1 MCSSVVFCS
10 AVELAVHTVMQHYS
24 IIPDLWF
31 CMPKQRA
38 SGDACVS
45 FHSCGLALYPPIS
58 VQSHFTGEKRALLH
72 AAAQLLLSLY
82 PLSGEFKETCT
93 WISWSTFAAT
103 NSKGYFCP
111 SLTFFPPCKLIFCI
125 YWFWWR
131 FKTVFE
137 TCFSAVWQLRLLIF
151 FCQQEWHCD
160 SLAFCSFWAEFIR
173 KEWSDAHVYITL
185 ISDYWGRESWRGVS
199 CWADMRAERS
209 LIKQQAKTARGEN
222 ICCGR

>member
-1 MCSSVVFCS
+1 MV
-10 AVELAVHTVMQHYS
+10 
-24 IIPDLWF
+24 
-31 CMPKQRA
+31 
-38 SGDACVS
+38 
-45 FHSCGLALYPPIS
+45 
-58 VQSHFTGEKRALLH
+58 LH
-72 AAAQLLLSLY
+72 AEAKSIRGCLCVFSQLWPGTVSTYLSPSPFHWRKESTSPCSCTTVLFLLSLY
-82 PLSGEFKETCT
+82 PLSEEFKGTCT

-137 TCFSAVWQLRLLIF
+137 TCFSAIWQLRLLIF